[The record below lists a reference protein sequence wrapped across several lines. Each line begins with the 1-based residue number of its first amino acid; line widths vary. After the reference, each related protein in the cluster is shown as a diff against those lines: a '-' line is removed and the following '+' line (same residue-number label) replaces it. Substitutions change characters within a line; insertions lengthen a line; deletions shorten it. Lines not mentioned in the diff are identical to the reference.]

1 MLLLYSIMYHTN
13 PLTQAVREE
22 YQHEGAFKVD
32 DFAVMID
39 RHTSKICLQVLPDSS
54 WKVTPRVS
62 PAEVCK
68 EHNRHYSHI
77 IITESI
83 LSIQMHDWSHH
94 VVHCSFFPIHSQID
108 MDTVLQY
115 QPKKIIPKITLKIQ
129 WVGEG
134 EPIEKDVAVDLQG
147 VHRPKQFV
155 LQCIPSKG
163 KG

>member
-1 MLLLYSIMYHTN
+1 VYKG
-13 PLTQAVREE
+13 QVRKE
-22 YQHEGAFKVD
+22 YKREGAFKVD
-32 DFAVMID
+32 DFPVMID

-68 EHNRHYSHI
+68 EHNRHYSY
-77 IITESI
+77 IITESYY
-83 LSIQMHDWSHH
+83 LYRCMNSHIMYAN
-94 VVHCSFFPIHSQID
+94 SFFPIHSQID

-134 EPIEKDVAVDLQG
+134 EPIEKDVPVDLQG
-147 VHRPKQFV
+147 VHRPTQFV

-163 KG
+163 KGYNL